1 MLRNRIAASGRVMP
15 SLPSEGLAQLPFGR
29 PQADLGGGQSGKR
42 RQSLRLTLI
51 EHAPLV
57 VDHAQRAD
65 GETFVVEDGNARV
78 EAEPRIARNGRIIVE
93 PRVLCEILH

>member
-1 MLRNRIAASGRVMP
+1 MLRSRSAASGRVMP
-15 SLPSEGLAQLPFGR
+15 SLPSERFSQLPLGR

-51 EHAPLV
+51 EHALLV